1 MNSKNQD
8 LKRNQARRLQYKH
21 AQRRYNIQKCE
32 STFLKPR
39 RKSKKNTKIL
49 NEVWRKHKSCES
61 FESFR
66 NQGTTGAVSSL
77 GWPFCDAVQPHT
89 WRSMQSN
96 FCPPIELPAIAQWLS
111 ERMFAVSKCFGIQQK
126 EQKRGLRPRT
136 LQQRGFEALKPS
148 KVRVQG

>member
-1 MNSKNQD
+1 M
-8 LKRNQARRLQYKH
+8 RFGGR
-21 AQRRYNIQKCE
+21 
-32 STFLKPR
+32 
-39 RKSKKNTKIL
+39 
-49 NEVWRKHKSCES
+49 HKSCES

-136 LQQRGFEALKPS
+136 LSAKGLRSLEAFKGEGP
-148 KVRVQG
+148 RVKKFNQHFQALLECSIQANNQMRSQEVQLTSMQSLG